1 MTCPIDTGPVERC
14 ANGPGVKRH
23 PGGGSVTNDLDL
35 PLLPSAEQIRRR
47 EFATVRR
54 GYDPDQVREYLQGV
68 AGQVETLERELR
80 GPRKETKAQGSAT
93 PGGPPAPPVT
103 TGQVMTPATPAATT
117 PAPTMPSPAA
127 PAQDPYEVIA
137 KRFAGVLATA
147 DKEATAALAE
157 AKAEADRILQEARSE
172 ADRIK
177 LDAQGRA
184 EQAKQQGTDSL
195 AEAKHEAER
204 ILGSLSE
211 RREALVTQ
219 MHDMQSKLL
228 SVAKELESS
237 IDAPGSTA
245 APEGNDPGSAPT
257 DGGTSDDVV
266 DPRYEDMWALPK
278 GKKMVDIP
286 DLAALDVDFEEEP
299 RRD

>member
-1 MTCPIDTGPVERC
+1 M
-14 ANGPGVKRH
+14 K
-23 PGGGSVTNDLDL
+23 NDLDL

-103 TGQVMTPATPAATT
+103 AGQVMTPATPAATT

-195 AEAKHEAER
+195 AEAKHEADR

-211 RREALVTQ
+211 RREALVTRCTTC
-219 MHDMQSKLL
+219 SR
-228 SVAKELESS
+228 SCSRSRRSS
-237 IDAPGSTA
+237 SRRWMPPGR
-245 APEGNDPGSAPT
+245 P
-257 DGGTSDDVV
+257 
-266 DPRYEDMWALPK
+266 PRPK
-278 GKKMVDIP
+278 GTIRGPLPPTAGPPTMSSTRATRTCGRCPRARRWSTSPISPRSTSTSKKNLGATDPSASVG
-286 DLAALDVDFEEEP
+286 
-299 RRD
+299 RRRRLRP

>member
-1 MTCPIDTGPVERC
+1 
-14 ANGPGVKRH
+14 
-23 PGGGSVTNDLDL
+23 VTNDLDL

-195 AEAKHEAER
+195 AEAKREAER

-211 RREALVTQ
+211 RREVLVTQ

-237 IDAPGSTA
+237 MDAPGSTH
-245 APEGNDPGSAPT
+245 APEGNDPGPAPT
-257 DGGTSDDVV
+257 DGGTSDDPV

>member
-1 MTCPIDTGPVERC
+1 M
-14 ANGPGVKRH
+14 
-23 PGGGSVTNDLDL
+23 TNDLDL

-93 PGGPPAPPVT
+93 PGGPPAPPVAA
-103 TGQVMTPATPAATT
+103 GQVMTPATPVATT

-157 AKAEADRILQEARSE
+157 AKAEADRHPPGSPLRGRPDQARRPGTGGASQAAGNRLPRGGQARS
-172 ADRIK
+172 R
-177 LDAQGRA
+177 
-184 EQAKQQGTDSL
+184 T
-195 AEAKHEAER
+195 
-204 ILGSLSE
+204 
-211 RREALVTQ
+211 
-219 MHDMQSKLL
+219 
-228 SVAKELESS
+228 
-237 IDAPGSTA
+237 
-245 APEGNDPGSAPT
+245 DPGF
-257 DGGTSDDVV
+257 VV
-266 DPRYEDMWALPK
+266 GAS
-278 GKKMVDIP
+278 
-286 DLAALDVDFEEEP
+286 
-299 RRD
+299 

>member
-1 MTCPIDTGPVERC
+1 M
-14 ANGPGVKRH
+14 
-23 PGGGSVTNDLDL
+23 TNDLDL

-80 GPRKETKAQGSAT
+80 DQRKEAKAQRPPT
-93 PGGPPAPPVT
+93 PGESLAAAVT
-103 TGQVMTPATPAATT
+103 AGQVMTPVTPATAPPPT
-117 PAPTMPSPAA
+117 PP
-127 PAQDPYEVIA
+127 QDPYEAIA
-137 KRFAGVLATA
+137 KRFAGVLESA

-157 AKAEADRILQEARSE
+157 AKAEADRVLQEARSE

-177 LDAQGRA
+177 LDAQARA

-195 AEAKHEAER
+195 AEAKGEAER

-211 RREALVTQ
+211 RREVLVTQ

-228 SVAKELESS
+228 SVAKELEASM
-237 IDAPGSTA
+237 DT
-245 APEGNDPGSAPT
+245 PEGPEGGDPAPAPSES
-257 DGGTSDDVV
+257 GTSDDVV
-266 DPRYEDMWALPK
+266 DPRYEDMWAIPK

-286 DLAALDVDFEEEP
+286 DLAALDVDFEEEH
-299 RRD
+299 RD

>member
-1 MTCPIDTGPVERC
+1 M
-14 ANGPGVKRH
+14 K
-23 PGGGSVTNDLDL
+23 NDLDL

-80 GPRKETKAQGSAT
+80 DQRKEAKAQRPPT
-93 PGGPPAPPVT
+93 PGESLAAAVT
-103 TGQVMTPATPAATT
+103 AGQVMTPVTPATAPPPT
-117 PAPTMPSPAA
+117 PP
-127 PAQDPYEVIA
+127 QDPYEAIA
-137 KRFAGVLATA
+137 KRFAGVLESA

-157 AKAEADRILQEARSE
+157 AKAEADRVLQEAHSE

-177 LDAQGRA
+177 LDAQARA

-195 AEAKHEAER
+195 AEAKLEAER

-211 RREALVTQ
+211 RREVLMTQ

-228 SVAKELESS
+228 SVAKELEAS
-237 IDAPGSTA
+237 IEKPERPEAGDPAP
-245 APEGNDPGSAPT
+245 APSET
-257 DGGTSDDVV
+257 ETSDDVV
-266 DPRYEDMWALPK
+266 DPRYEDMWAIPK

-286 DLAALDVDFEEEP
+286 DLATLDVDFEEEH
-299 RRD
+299 RD

>member
-1 MTCPIDTGPVERC
+1 MT
-14 ANGPGVKRH
+14 K
-23 PGGGSVTNDLDL
+23 DLDL

-80 GPRKETKAQGSAT
+80 GQRKETKAQGSAT
-93 PGGPPAPPVT
+93 PGGPPAPP
-103 TGQVMTPATPAATT
+103 
-117 PAPTMPSPAA
+117 APTLPSPGA
-127 PAQDPYEVIA
+127 PVQDPYEVIA

-147 DKEATAALAE
+147 DKEATTALAE
-157 AKAEADRILQEARSE
+157 AKAEADRILKEARSE

-177 LDAQGRA
+177 LDAQARA

-195 AEAKHEAER
+195 SEAKREAER

-228 SVAKELESS
+228 SVAQELESS
-237 IDAPGSTA
+237 IDAPASTD
-245 APEGNDPGSAPT
+245 APEGNDPGPPPT
-257 DGGTSDDVV
+257 DGGTSDDLV

-286 DLAALDVDFEEEP
+286 DLAGLDVDFEEEP
-299 RRD
+299 PRD

>member
-1 MTCPIDTGPVERC
+1 M
-14 ANGPGVKRH
+14 
-23 PGGGSVTNDLDL
+23 TNDLDL

-80 GPRKETKAQGSAT
+80 GQHKETKAQGSVT

-103 TGQVMTPATPAATT
+103 AGHVMTPATPAATA
-117 PAPTMPSPAA
+117 PAPTMPSPVA
-127 PAQDPYEVIA
+127 PAQDPYELIA

-177 LDAQGRA
+177 LDAQARA

-195 AEAKHEAER
+195 VEAKREAEQ

-237 IDAPGSTA
+237 MDASGSTD

>member
-1 MTCPIDTGPVERC
+1 MTCPIETGPVERC

-80 GPRKETKAQGSAT
+80 GPRKETKAQGSST
-93 PGGPPAPPVT
+93 PGGPPAPPAT
-103 TGQVMTPATPAATT
+103 TGQDMTPATPAATT

-157 AKAEADRILQEARSE
+157 AKAEADRILKEARSE

-195 AEAKHEAER
+195 AEAKREAER

-211 RREALVTQ
+211 RREVLVTQ

-237 IDAPGSTA
+237 MDAPGSTH
-245 APEGNDPGSAPT
+245 APEGNDPGPAPT
-257 DGGTSDDVV
+257 DGGTSDDPV

>member
-1 MTCPIDTGPVERC
+1 M
-14 ANGPGVKRH
+14 
-23 PGGGSVTNDLDL
+23 TNDLDL

-157 AKAEADRILQEARSE
+157 AKAEADRILKEARSE

-195 AEAKHEAER
+195 AEAKREAER

-211 RREALVTQ
+211 RREVLVTQ

-237 IDAPGSTA
+237 MDAPGSTD
-245 APEGNDPGSAPT
+245 APEGSAPGPAPT
-257 DGGTSDDVV
+257 DAGTSDDLV

-286 DLAALDVDFEEEP
+286 DLAALDVDFEEEEP

>member
-1 MTCPIDTGPVERC
+1 M
-14 ANGPGVKRH
+14 K
-23 PGGGSVTNDLDL
+23 NDLDL

-80 GPRKETKAQGSAT
+80 DQRKEAKGPRPAT
-93 PGGPPAPPVT
+93 PGGSAASPVT
-103 TGQVMTPATPAATT
+103 AGQVMTPAPTT
-117 PAPTMPSPAA
+117 PAPAT
-127 PAQDPYEVIA
+127 PAQDPYEAIA
-137 KRFAGVLATA
+137 KRFAGVLESA

-157 AKAEADRILQEARSE
+157 AKAEADRVLQEAHSE

-177 LDAQGRA
+177 LDAQARA

-195 AEAKHEAER
+195 AEAKREAER
-204 ILGSLSE
+204 ILGSLTE
-211 RREALVTQ
+211 RREGLVTQ

-228 SVAKELESS
+228 SVAKELEAS
-237 IDAPGSTA
+237 IDAP
-245 APEGNDPGSAPT
+245 EGNVPGPEPSE
-257 DGGTSDDVV
+257 GGTSDDVV
-266 DPRYEDMWALPK
+266 DPRYEDMWAIPK

-286 DLAALDVDFEEEP
+286 DLAALDVDFEDEH
-299 RRD
+299 RD

>member
-1 MTCPIDTGPVERC
+1 M
-14 ANGPGVKRH
+14 
-23 PGGGSVTNDLDL
+23 TNDLDL

-93 PGGPPAPPVT
+93 PDGPPAPPVT
-103 TGQVMTPATPAATT
+103 AGQVMTPATPAAAT
-117 PAPTMPSPAA
+117 PAPTMPSPAV

-177 LDAQGRA
+177 LDAQARA

-195 AEAKHEAER
+195 AEAKREAEK

-211 RREALVTQ
+211 RREVLVTQ

-237 IDAPGSTA
+237 MDAPGSA
-245 APEGNDPGSAPT
+245 DAPQGSDPGSAPT

-299 RRD
+299 RHD

>member
-1 MTCPIDTGPVERC
+1 M
-14 ANGPGVKRH
+14 
-23 PGGGSVTNDLDL
+23 TNDLDL

-80 GPRKETKAQGSAT
+80 GPRKETKAQGAAT

-103 TGQVMTPATPAATT
+103 AGQVMTPATPAATT

-177 LDAQGRA
+177 LDAQARA

-195 AEAKHEAER
+195 AEAKREAER

-211 RREALVTQ
+211 RREVLVTQ

-237 IDAPGSTA
+237 MGAPGSA
-245 APEGNDPGSAPT
+245 DAPEKNDPGPAPT
-257 DGGTSDDVV
+257 HGGTSDDVV

>member
-1 MTCPIDTGPVERC
+1 M
-14 ANGPGVKRH
+14 K
-23 PGGGSVTNDLDL
+23 NDLDL

-80 GPRKETKAQGSAT
+80 DQRKEAKAQRPPT
-93 PGGPPAPPVT
+93 PGESLAAAVT
-103 TGQVMTPATPAATT
+103 AGEVMTPVPPATPAPT
-117 PAPTMPSPAA
+117 APT
-127 PAQDPYEVIA
+127 QDPYETIA
-137 KRFAGVLATA
+137 KRFAGVLESA

-157 AKAEADRILQEARSE
+157 AKAEADRVLQEARSE

-177 LDAQGRA
+177 LDAQARA

-195 AEAKHEAER
+195 AEAKLEAER

-211 RREALVTQ
+211 RREVLVTQ

-228 SVAKELESS
+228 SVAKELEAS
-237 IDAPGSTA
+237 IDAPEG
-245 APEGNDPGSAPT
+245 PEGKDPPT
-257 DGGTSDDVV
+257 ASSETGTTDDVV
-266 DPRYEDMWALPK
+266 DPRYEDMWAIPK

-286 DLAALDVDFEEEP
+286 DLAALDVDFEDEH
-299 RRD
+299 RD

>member
-1 MTCPIDTGPVERC
+1 
-14 ANGPGVKRH
+14 
-23 PGGGSVTNDLDL
+23 VTNDLDL